1 MSQSESEAAGRDVAV
16 RAQYEEYPY
25 PARVPE
31 DERTNFIVRTFA
43 RLDSVSQHCYG
54 GRQDFR
60 RFRVLAAGGGTG
72 DSTIFWGEQLRGR
85 GACEVVYLDLSS
97 ASMSIAR
104 RRAEI
109 RRLDN
114 IRWVNDSLLNLPGL
128 GLGQFDFVDC
138 TGVLHH
144 LEDPQAGL
152 DALVSVL
159 APGGAMNL
167 AVYAPY
173 GRTTVYQVQELMR
186 LVNAPEE
193 GSSRRVS
200 NTRTVLESLPPYHWV
215 NVAGKAGLP
224 VGDVTS
230 DAAVF
235 DTFLHARDRAYT
247 ITQVHELLDRSGL
260 ELAGEPGTYY
270 EQMHYL
276 PETFVRDPALRE
288 RLAHYPLRR
297 RQAIAEVMSGR
308 LSMHELYAVRAGEG
322 ERGARVTDTKLVPW
336 EGMDVGVPL
345 ALIADYAEQQAGDF
359 TFRLPELPGK
369 PLRIQKTRLTPSFL
383 RLIDG
388 QRSIAELC
396 AAVKA
401 AVPDASDAELTSA
414 FAAFFTNLNRG
425 HALFLRHPDN
435 PAFLQLSEMQARVG
449 ASR

>member
-1 MSQSESEAAGRDVAV
+1 ESAAGETDAAM

-31 DERTNFIVRTFA
+31 NERANLIVRTSA
-43 RLDSVSQHCYG
+43 RLDSVSHHCYG

-85 GACEVVYLDLSS
+85 GASEVVYLDLSG
-97 ASMSIAR
+97 ASMSIAQ

-109 RRLDN
+109 RQLDN
-114 IRWVNDSLLNLPGL
+114 IRWVNDSLLNLSRL
-128 GLGQFDFVDC
+128 GLGQFDFIDC

-167 AVYAPY
+167 AVYGLY
-173 GRTTVYQVQELMR
+173 GRTAVYQVQELMR

-193 GSSRRVS
+193 TASHRVA
-200 NTRTVLESLPPYHWV
+200 NTRSVLESLPPYHWV
-215 NVAGKAGLP
+215 NVAKSAGLP
-224 VGDVTS
+224 HGDLSS

-235 DTFLHARDRAYT
+235 DTFLHPRDRAYT

-260 ELAGEPGTYY
+260 ELAGEPGSYY
-270 EQMHYL
+270 EQLHYL

-297 RQAIAEVMSGR
+297 RQAIAEIMSGR
-308 LSMHELYAVRAGEG
+308 LSMHEFYAVRAGEG
-322 ERGARVTDTKLVPW
+322 GRGAQVTDTTLVPW

-345 ALIADYAEQQAGDF
+345 AQIADYAERQANDF
-359 TFRLPELPGK
+359 TVRLPDSPGK
-369 PLRIQKTRLTPSFL
+369 PLRIPKTRLTPSFL

-388 QRSIAELC
+388 QRSIAELY

-401 AVPDASDAELTSA
+401 AVPDASDAELALA
-414 FAAFFTNLNRG
+414 FPAFFTSLNRG
-425 HALFLRHPDN
+425 QALFLRHPDN
-435 PAFLQLSEMQARVG
+435 PAFPQLSEMHARLG
-449 ASR
+449 R